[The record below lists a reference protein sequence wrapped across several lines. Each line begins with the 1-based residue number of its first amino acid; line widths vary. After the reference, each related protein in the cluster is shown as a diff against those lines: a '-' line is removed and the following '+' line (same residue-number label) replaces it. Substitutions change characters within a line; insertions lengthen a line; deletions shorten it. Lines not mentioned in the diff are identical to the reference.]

1 MINRKISDTQLVQP
15 VHSLAQM
22 QAELAAMRLEQVVTQ
37 LKHLEALQDQGN
49 HQMQDSENLDTLS
62 GACSLPSSLS
72 PCPAVVLHRMTEDHM
87 DIGAGVLEA
96 RATGTPPLRVSA
108 NGGRSGVPRCWGF
121 PPPSRKIHIV
131 FR

>member
-49 HQMQDSENLDTLS
+49 HQMQDSENLDTL
-62 GACSLPSSLS
+62 
-72 PCPAVVLHRMTEDHM
+72 VLVLCHRLFLL
-87 DIGAGVLEA
+87 AL
-96 RATGTPPLRVSA
+96 RWSCTG
-108 NGGRSGVPRCWGF
+108 
-121 PPPSRKIHIV
+121 
-131 FR
+131 